1 MIPCAYFS
9 NGKCV
14 ETMEAHVK
22 RGLELIEGLYI
33 KRDYTALLGKLL
45 DVKPEVAGDILR
57 KAYVLHDVGKCLETF
72 QTRRGSFGYHEF
84 YSYLMAKEILRE
96 FGAAGQVASVAV
108 LLHHHDWIRK
118 TLVKKPSSLRLV
130 EECPPLIRKLSGL
143 TIPKEIPW
151 SEPIEEYLSVEIILR
166 KNLRAVYALLLPIVM
181 ADNYSAA
188 CNRGGAG
195 SALGKEIL
203 ETLEVRGWDLAGC
216 LSGGL
221 R

>member
-22 RGLELIEGLYI
+22 RGLELIEKLYI
-33 KRDYTALLGKLL
+33 KRNYTALLGKLL
-45 DVKPEVAGDILR
+45 GVKPDVAGDILR
-57 KAYVLHDVGKCLETF
+57 KVYVLHDVGKCLETF
-72 QTRRGSFGYHEF
+72 QTRRGKFSYHEF
-84 YSYLMAKEILRE
+84 YSYLVAKDVLRE
-96 FGAAGQVASVAV
+96 FGTAGQIASVAI
-108 LLHHHDWIRK
+108 LLHHHDWVRN
-118 TLVKKPSSLRLV
+118 TLVERPPSLRLIK
-130 EECPPLIRKLSGL
+130 ECPPLIKNLSGL
-143 TIPKEIPW
+143 TIPGEVPW
-151 SEPIEEYLSVEIILR
+151 NKPIEEYSSVEGILR
-166 KNLRAVYALLLPIVM
+166 KSLRAVYALLLPTVV

-195 SALGKEIL
+195 SMLGKEIL

-216 LSGGL
+216 LSSGL